1 MCSGGSNRHNIPTAG
16 RDPIAIDELGE
27 EGAIDADGTTESG
40 QRRSDKNAVINY
52 YVIYHIIQLVI
63 AAP

>member
-1 MCSGGSNRHNIPTAG
+1 MQGSRDLSPTIICSHGS
-16 RDPIAIDELGE
+16 
-27 EGAIDADGTTESG
+27 DGTTESG